1 MNFTRIKVSTL
12 IMMVVLV
19 VSVCAQQGKPLTN
32 SDVIRMVQEKVDEDV
47 IMRAI
52 RTSDIS
58 FDVSPDG
65 LIQLKKGKV
74 KKHIIAAMQDL
85 QLRRNNVRAA
95 SNTTNTKGVVPE
107 RDQPSVPLL
116 SPTPKPSP
124 VATETSAFY
133 RFDLEKCSH
142 SGMTV
147 QCKFIITNLG
157 DFRRLWIPLG
167 RTFNIIDNNG
177 NQARATGSIMGIKRD
192 DEAEIPEGVSIN
204 YSATFTDVP
213 LSASRISRLT
223 MSFYPGNRQRRTE
236 LVFKDIPL
244 SR

>member
-1 MNFTRIKVSTL
+1 MNFTRTKLSTL
-12 IMMVVLV
+12 IIMGILV
-19 VSVCAQQGKPLTN
+19 VSVGAQQGKPLTN
-32 SDVIRMVQEKVDEDV
+32 NDVIRMVQEKVDEDV

-52 RTSDIS
+52 RTSDIN

-85 QLRRNNVRAA
+85 QLRRNNARAV
-95 SNTTNTKGVVPE
+95 SNTANTKGIVPE
-107 RDQPSVPLL
+107 RDQPSVLL
-116 SPTPKPSP
+116 PSPTPKPSP

-147 QCKFIITNLG
+147 QCKFTITNLG
-157 DFRRLWIPLG
+157 EFRRLWIPL

-177 NQARATGSIMGIKRD
+177 NKARATGSMMGIKRD

-223 MSFYPGNRQRRTE
+223 MSFYPGNRQQRTE
-236 LVFKDIPL
+236 VVFKDIPL

>member
-1 MNFTRIKVSTL
+1 MNFTRSGISSLLMMGVL
-12 IMMVVLV
+12 IVA
-19 VSVCAQQGKPLTN
+19 VCAQQGKPLTN
-32 SDVIRMVQEKVDEDV
+32 NDVIRMVQEEIDEDV

-52 RTSDIS
+52 RTSDIN

-85 QLRRNNVRAA
+85 QLRRNNARAA
-95 SNTTNTKGVVPE
+95 SNAANTKGIVSE
-107 RDQPSVPLL
+107 RDQPSVPL
-116 SPTPKPSP
+116 PTPMSKPSL

-147 QCKFIITNLG
+147 QCKFTITNLG
-157 DFRRLWIPLG
+157 EFRRLWIPL
-167 RTFNIIDNNG
+167 RTFNIIDNDG
-177 NQARATGSIMGIKRD
+177 NQTRASGSMMGVKRD
-192 DEAEIPEGVSIN
+192 DEAEIPERVSIN
-204 YSATFTDVP
+204 YSATFTEVP
-213 LSASRISRLT
+213 ISATRISRLT
-223 MSFYPGNRQRRTE
+223 MSFYPGNRQPRTQ